1 MASNRSLTNVNKDIL
16 HIALPALGAL
26 IAEPLFILTDSA
38 FIGRVGKTELAGL
51 SLAANILTTI
61 VGLCVFLAYATTTI
75 VAFNVGRRRP
85 EKAFEESYSGLWLAF
100 FLGAVLTALLTLFAG
115 QLCGFLSDDVAV
127 IEQAKIYLRISA
139 LGIPAMLCVL
149 AATGALRG
157 FKEAKTTFW
166 VASLGAIANIALSF
180 LFIYGFSWSLAGSA
194 GATAVCQTGMALAL
208 IYSLHRLHQTRY
220 AGLAFSR
227 KPYFSRILTTAKQ
240 ALPLLIRTLGLRGAI
255 LLTVWVASSAGV
267 VVLATHQIISSLWS
281 LMAFV
286 LDSLAIA
293 AQTLIAQALGERT
306 KDISV
311 LIKQLYRW
319 VFLVS
324 LGLTLLL
331 FALSPLLPELFSTD
345 ADIQEATWLGIIVI
359 ALLMP
364 LAAWVFIL
372 DGILIG
378 AGQTKYLAYT
388 SLLTVVFYIP
398 VIWFL
403 KQAELSSLQSILWL
417 WGAFGGYFMLLRAAF
432 GQWGVRYLIRGQ
444 TGL

>member
-1 MASNRSLTNVNKDIL
+1 MASNRSLKNVNKDIL

-100 FLGAVLTALLTLFAG
+100 FLGAVLTAFLTLFAG
-115 QLCGFLSDDVAV
+115 QLCGFLSDDAAV

-220 AGLAFSR
+220 TGLAFSR

-331 FALSPLLPELFSTD
+331 FALSPLLPQLFSTD

-432 GQWGVRYLIRGQ
+432 GQWRVRYLIRGQ

>member
-1 MASNRSLTNVNKDIL
+1 MASNRSLASINKDIL

-51 SLAANILTTI
+51 SLAASILTTI
-61 VGLCVFLAYATTTI
+61 VGLCVFLAYATTTT
-75 VAFNVGRRRP
+75 VAFNVGARRP
-85 EKAFEESYSGLWLAF
+85 AKAFEESYSGLWLAF
-100 FLGAVLTALLTLFAG
+100 FLGAVLTVFLSVFAE
-115 QLCGFLSDDVAV
+115 QLCGYLSNDAAV

-166 VASLGAIANIALSF
+166 VASLGAIANIALSY
-180 LFIYGFSWSLAGSA
+180 LFIYGFNWSLAGSA
-194 GATAVCQTGMALAL
+194 GATALCQTGMALAL
-208 IYSLHRLHQTRY
+208 IWFLHRLRQTRY
-220 AGLAFSR
+220 DGITFSR
-227 KPYFSRILTTAKQ
+227 KPYFARILTTAKQ

-293 AQTLIAQALGERT
+293 AQTLIAQALGERAS
-306 KDISV
+306 DLSA
-311 LIKQLYRW
+311 LIKLLYRW

-324 LGLTLLL
+324 LSLGLLL
-331 FALSPLLPELFSTD
+331 FMLSPLLPGLFSTD
-345 ADIQEATWLGIIVI
+345 TDIQNTTWLGIILI

-388 SLLTVVFYIP
+388 SLLTALFYIP

-403 KQAELSSLQSILWL
+403 KEAELSSSQSILSL

-432 GQWGVRYLIRGQ
+432 GQWRVRHLLRGKPN
-444 TGL
+444 L